1 MPDLVE
7 VGSLGYF
14 QMRTARMEQDY
25 GAVVDGWVNLDLE
38 GVDMSEHFQS
48 VGMMCCSAVADPGC
62 AGTDPG
68 EVGRLVCYQF
78 DTG

>member
-1 MPDLVE
+1 
-7 VGSLGYF
+7 
-14 QMRTARMEQDY
+14 MRTARTEQDY
-25 GAVVDGWVNLDLE
+25 ASVVDDWVNLDLA
-38 GVDMSEHFQS
+38 GVDRSRHFQS

-68 EVGRLVCYQF
+68 EVGRLVYYQF